1 MVFLSL
7 VGYILVNSFILEIVL
22 YWIDG
27 GWLFFIYE
35 LNWYDDLL
43 ILYIFRNL
51 LYNCFMWSIKREEVF
66 WIFKKVNGKFI

>member
-7 VGYILVNSFILEIVL
+7 VRYILVNSFILEIVL

-27 GWLFFIYE
+27 GLLFFIYE